1 MCHSNYKIQHV
12 IFFPLVTCLF
22 NMYQEASSFQFI
34 LIVSFMTVLQLEY
47 YNIVENLMSKLYI
60 LGIKSNIENGI
71 IS

>member
-1 MCHSNYKIQHV
+1 
-12 IFFPLVTCLF
+12 
-22 NMYQEASSFQFI
+22 
-34 LIVSFMTVLQLEY
+34 MTVLQLEY